1 MQKKEEI
8 VGVTRNAFFTM
19 SSEEDNVGDFWIN
32 SKSAGS
38 CFYKEKELN
47 SEGEN
52 IFDLIEYI

>member
-1 MQKKEEI
+1 
-8 VGVTRNAFFTM
+8 
-19 SSEEDNVGDFWIN
+19 VGDFWIN